1 MIKTDVCII
10 GAGPSGASTSLMLS
24 KMNIPHYI
32 VDKSTF
38 PRDKTCGDGLILYA
52 YKALKQLD
60 EKLFE
65 AFLKNPKFIH
75 SKNIKLHINNNLD
88 VNICESEERDM
99 VITYAKRFDFDHF
112 LVRHL
117 SPKYA
122 NCEFGNGVKKISQ
135 SKEGVLLQLKD
146 GKEILAKVV
155 VGADGVNSLISR
167 KLALNKTNKSLTST
181 FVNAYFNGVVGLPK
195 SNEAEIRLI
204 YKKTPLFFYI
214 FPLADG
220 SVNVSL
226 GARTDLI
233 KKYNINLLEEAKSIL
248 QNHKKVAHKFK
259 NATLINSWRGWSI
272 PFDFSTKKVY
282 GNRFLLVGD
291 AAGLTNAFYKEGVG
305 TGMMSGIICA
315 KKIKEC
321 LIVNNFSKEFL
332 STYQDS
338 LKKEFGRLLKFSFLM
353 VRMARF
359 KYFFATIV
367 RLFKNSFEQKAP
379 SFIKRK
385 SY

>member
-24 KMNIPHYI
+24 KMKISHYI
-32 VDKSTF
+32 IDKSTF

-52 YKALKQLD
+52 YKSLLQIDK
-60 EKLFE
+60 KLFK

-75 SKNIKLHINNNLD
+75 SKNIKLHINNNLN
-88 VNICESEERDM
+88 VNINESLDRDM
-99 VITYAKRFDFDHF
+99 VITYAKRFDFDYF
-112 LVRHL
+112 LVNHL
-117 SPKYA
+117 SKKYA
-122 NCEFGNGVKKISQ
+122 NCEFGNGLKKITQ
-135 SKEGVLLQLKD
+135 LKEGVLIKLKD
-146 GKEILAKVV
+146 DKEILAKIV
-155 VGADGVNSLISR
+155 VGADGVNSIISR
-167 KLALNKTNKSLTST
+167 KLAKNTTNKSLTST
-181 FVNAYFNGVVGLPK
+181 FVNAYFKDVVGLPK

-220 SVNVSL
+220 TVNVSL

-248 QNHKKVAHKFK
+248 KKHKKIAHKFK

-272 PFDFSTKKVY
+272 PFDFNSKKVF
-282 GNRFLLVGD
+282 GDRFLLVGD

-315 KKIKEC
+315 KKINEC
-321 LIVNNFSKEFL
+321 LKENNFSESFLASYQKE
-332 STYQDS
+332 
-338 LKKEFGRLLKFSFLM
+338 LKKEFSRLLTFSHI
-353 VRMARF
+353 MAKMASS
-359 KYFFATIV
+359 KYIFATMV
-367 RLFKNSFEQKAP
+367 KLFKNRFQQKAP
-379 SFIKRK
+379 NFIKRK